1 MAGHLRRHHPLT
13 WKKLNTT
20 MDPSP
25 SSTAFAYFAD
35 FGLIFFALLLV
46 LLNGFF
52 VAAEFAMV
60 KLRATKVEAIAQQ
73 YGWRGH
79 ILRTVHNQL
88 DAYLSACQLGITLA
102 SLGLGWVGEPAFAH
116 LLAPLLEYA
125 GISSPELLHGIAFF
139 SAFFIIS
146 YLHIVVGEL
155 APKSWAIRQP
165 ELLSL
170 WTAVPLYLFYWAMY
184 PAIYLLNASA
194 NGILR
199 IAGQGEP
206 GPHHD
211 HHYSRD
217 ELKLILHSS
226 RARDPSDQGMRVLA
240 SAVELGELEVVDW
253 ANSREDLIILEHD
266 ASLSEI
272 LALIRRYK
280 YSRYPVHDASKGE
293 FIGLLHIKD
302 LLLALAALESMP
314 ETFNIHELLRPLE
327 RVSKHLPL
335 SHLLER
341 FRHGAVHF
349 ALVEEADSKV
359 IGYLTMEDVLEV
371 LVGDIQDEHR
381 KTERGILTYQPGK
394 LLVRGDTP
402 LFKIERL
409 LGVDLDHLEAETLA
423 GLIYESL
430 KRMPEEDEVLEVE
443 GLRIVIKKMK
453 GPKIVLAKVLMLD

>member
-1 MAGHLRRHHPLT
+1 
-13 WKKLNTT
+13 

-25 SSTAFAYFAD
+25 GYTAATYFAD
-35 FGLIFFALLLV
+35 FGLILFAFVLV

-60 KLRATKVEAIAQQ
+60 KLRATKVEALAEQN
-73 YGWRGH
+73 GWRGH

-116 LLAPLLEYA
+116 LLEPLFSAA
-125 GISSPELLHGIAFF
+125 GIQSPAVVHGVAFF
-139 SAFFIIS
+139 TAFFIIS

-155 APKSWAIRQP
+155 APKSWAIRKP

-184 PAIYLLNASA
+184 PAIFLLNASA
-194 NGILR
+194 NAILR

-206 GPHHD
+206 GPHHE

-226 RARDPSDQGMRVLA
+226 RASDPSDQDMRVLA

-253 ANSREDLIILEHD
+253 ANSREDLVYLNLD
-266 ASLSEI
+266 AKLDEVFSVF
-272 LALIRRYK
+272 RRHK
-280 YSRYPVHDASKGE
+280 YSRYPVFDEIRGE
-293 FIGLLHIKD
+293 FVGVLHIKD
-302 LLLALAALESMP
+302 LLLHLSLLEMLPSALKLA
-314 ETFNIHELLRPLE
+314 ELMHPIE
-327 RVSKHLPL
+327 RVSRHMPL
-335 SHLLER
+335 SSLLEQ
-341 FRHGAVHF
+341 FRQGGSHF
-349 ALVEEADSKV
+349 ALVEEADHKV
-359 IGYLTMEDVLEV
+359 VGYLTMEDVLEA

-381 KTERGILTYQPGK
+381 KAERGILAYQPGK

-402 LFKIERL
+402 LAKVERL
-409 LGVDLDHLEAETLA
+409 LSVDLDHVEAETLA
-423 GLIYESL
+423 GLIYDTL
-430 KRMPEEDEVLEVE
+430 KRMPSEEEVLEVD
-443 GLRIVIKKMK
+443 GLRIIVKKMK
-453 GPKIVLAKVLMLD
+453 GPKIILAKVLKLD

>member
-1 MAGHLRRHHPLT
+1 
-13 WKKLNTT
+13 

-25 SSTAFAYFAD
+25 SSLYTYFAD
-35 FGLIFFALLLV
+35 FGLVLFALFLV

-60 KLRATKVEAIAQQ
+60 KLRATRVEAIAKKS
-73 YGWRGH
+73 GWRGQ

-116 LLAPLLEYA
+116 LLTPLLHYFD
-125 GISSPELLHGIAFF
+125 IDSPALVHGIAFF

-170 WTAVPLYLFYWAMY
+170 WTAVPLYLFYWLMY

-206 GPHHD
+206 GPHHE
-211 HHYSRD
+211 HAYSRD

-226 RARDPSDQGMRVLA
+226 RAHDPSDQDMRVLA

-253 ANSREDLIILEHD
+253 ANSREDLVYLERQ
-266 ASLSEI
+266 APLEEVFEVF
-272 LALIRRYK
+272 RRHK
-280 YSRYPVHDASKGE
+280 YSRYPVYDEAAETFVGV
-293 FIGLLHIKD
+293 LHIKD
-302 LLLALAALESMP
+302 LLLELSLLEMLPSALKLDDL
-314 ETFNIHELLRPLE
+314 IHPIDRIS
-327 RVSKHLPL
+327 RHMPL
-335 SHLLER
+335 SALLEQ
-341 FRHGAVHF
+341 FRQGGSHF
-349 ALVEEADSKV
+349 ALVEEADHKV
-359 IGYLTMEDVLEV
+359 VGFLTMEDVLEV

-381 KTERGILTYQPGK
+381 KAERGILAYQPGK

-402 LFKIERL
+402 LFKVERL
-409 LGVDLDHLEAETLA
+409 LGVDLDHVEAETLA
-423 GLIYESL
+423 GLIYDTL
-430 KRMPEEDEVLEVE
+430 KRVPEEEDVLETDQ
-443 GLRIVIKKMK
+443 LRIIVKKMK
-453 GPKIVLAKVLMLD
+453 GPKIVLAKVVKLD

>member
-1 MAGHLRRHHPLT
+1 
-13 WKKLNTT
+13 

-25 SSTAFAYFAD
+25 SSTFFSYFAD
-35 FGLIFFALLLV
+35 FGLILFALLLV

-60 KLRATKVEAIAQQ
+60 KLRATRVETIASEH
-73 YGWRGH
+73 GWRGR
-79 ILRTVHNQL
+79 ILRTVHGQL

-116 LLAPLLEYA
+116 LLTPLLEEVGLDNPA
-125 GISSPELLHGIAFF
+125 LVHGIAFF
-139 SAFFIIS
+139 SAFFVIS

-184 PAIYLLNASA
+184 PAIWVLNSSA
-194 NGILR
+194 NAILR

-206 GPHHD
+206 GPHHE
-211 HHYSRD
+211 HHYSSD

-240 SAVELGELEVVDW
+240 SAMELGELEVVDW
-253 ANSREDLIILEHD
+253 ANSREDLVCLEAD
-266 ASLSEI
+266 ASLEEI
-272 LALIRRYK
+272 LEEIRRYK
-280 YSRYPVHDASKGE
+280 YSRYPVLDAE
-293 FIGLLHIKD
+293 QQFIGVLHIKD
-302 LLLALAALESMP
+302 LLLALPCAGQPDAGFDL
-314 ETFNIHELLRPLE
+314 HALLRPLE
-327 RVSKHLPL
+327 RVSRHMPL
-335 SHLLER
+335 GRLLEQ
-341 FRHGAVHF
+341 FRQGGAHF
-349 ALVEEADSKV
+349 ALVEEADGKV
-359 IGYLTMEDVLEV
+359 VGFLTMEDVLEV

-381 KTERGILTYQPGK
+381 KTERGLLAYQPGK

-409 LGVDLDHLEAETLA
+409 LGVDLDEVEADTLA
-423 GLIYESL
+423 GLIYDSL
-430 KRMPEEDEVLEVE
+430 KRLPSEDETLETH
-443 GLRIVIKKMK
+443 GLRIIVKKMK
-453 GPKIVLAKVLMLD
+453 GPKILLAKVLKLD

>member
-1 MAGHLRRHHPLT
+1 
-13 WKKLNTT
+13 

-25 SSTAFAYFAD
+25 SPAAYAYFAD

-60 KLRATKVEAIAQQ
+60 KLRATKVEAIAQAN
-73 YGWRGH
+73 GWRGH

-125 GISSPELLHGIAFF
+125 GISSPKLVHGIAFF
-139 SAFFIIS
+139 TAFFIIS

-165 ELLSL
+165 ERLSL
-170 WTAVPLYLFYWAMY
+170 WTAAPLYLFYWAMY

-226 RARDPSDQGMRVLA
+226 RAQDPSDQGMRVLA

-253 ANSREDLIILEHD
+253 ANSREDLITLEHD

-280 YSRYPVHDASKGE
+280 YSRYPVYDASKAE

-335 SHLLER
+335 SQLLER

-349 ALVEEADSKV
+349 ALVEEADGKV

-430 KRMPEEDEVLEVE
+430 KRMPQEEEVLEVE
-443 GLRIVIKKMK
+443 GLRIVIKKMR